1 MTKVSSHG
9 HLLWLHSIWRQMH
22 PNGWD
27 IKVIFYPVDQN
38 FFCITS
44 SVLVAEHL
52 YGDGLIRP
60 ELPAIHFTD
69 IRVRDAGSGQMEVS
83 PESGYS
89 KIPFSSSALS
99 LTWKVP
105 SSVPQELVLC
115 LWFILKPILL
125 CLFPKC
131 LVTELTLSLTL
142 KRRDLLEMWPLN
154 CFFLSSTYYC
164 ITFNFTELKLLSYQ
178 F

>member
-9 HLLWLHSIWRQMH
+9 HLPWLHSIWRQIH

-38 FFCITS
+38 LFCITS

-83 PESGYS
+83 SESGYS
-89 KIPFSSSALS
+89 KISFSSALS

-105 SSVPQELVLC
+105 SSLPLELVLR
-115 LWFILKPILL
+115 LWFTLKPMLL
-125 CLFPKC
+125 SLFPKC
-131 LVTELTLSLTL
+131 LVMELTLSLTL
-142 KRRDLLEMWPLN
+142 REG
-154 CFFLSSTYYC
+154 
-164 ITFNFTELKLLSYQ
+164 TF
-178 F
+178 